1 MSSAVDYLMIYDAV
15 RSVPEDAQKI
25 IRGGRLNGMTNI
37 NPMWRIKKLT
47 EQFGACGFG
56 WYYDIKKMWLENS
69 MASDEIVA
77 NVEIDLYVKMSD
89 EWSKPIRG
97 VGGSMFLAQEKNGLH
112 TDDEAYKKALTDA
125 ISVACKALGMGA
137 DIYWDS
143 DSTKYDR
150 TADREE
156 VVGSIKERETW
167 RGKVLELALKKGIS
181 NEELSKDYNLTKSTT
196 AERFKEVYADLKGAA
211 DEKV

>member
-1 MSSAVDYLMIYDAV
+1 MSNTVDYLRIYDAV

-56 WYYDIKKMWLENS
+56 WYYDIKRMWLENS

-77 NVEIDLYVKMSD
+77 NVEIDLYVKIGD

-125 ISVACKALGMGA
+125 ISVSCKALGMGA

-150 TADREE
+150 TADRQE
-156 VVGSIKERETW
+156 VVESIKERETW
-167 RGKVLELALKKGIS
+167 RGKVLELALEKGIS
-181 NEELSKDYNLTKSTT
+181 NEELSRDYNLTKSTT
-196 AERFKEVYADLKGAA
+196 AKRFKEVYKDLGG
-211 DEKV
+211 E

>member
-1 MSSAVDYLMIYDAV
+1 MSNVVDYLKIYDAV

-77 NVEIDLYVKMSD
+77 NVEIDLYVKIGD

-156 VVGSIKERETW
+156 VVRSIKERETW
-167 RGKVLELALKKGIS
+167 RWKVLELALKKGIS

-196 AERFKEVYADLKGAA
+196 AERFKEVYKDLGG
-211 DEKV
+211 E

>member
-1 MSSAVDYLMIYDAV
+1 MSNVADYLRIYDAV

-77 NVEIDLYVKMSD
+77 NVEIDLYVKIGD

-181 NEELSKDYNLTKSTT
+181 NEELSRDYNLTKSTT
-196 AERFKEVYADLKGAA
+196 AERFKEVYKDLGG
-211 DEKV
+211 E

>member
-1 MSSAVDYLMIYDAV
+1 MSNVVDYLKIYDAV

-77 NVEIDLYVKMSD
+77 NVEIDLYVKIGD

-167 RGKVLELALKKGIS
+167 RWKVLEMALKKGIS

-196 AERFKEVYADLKGAA
+196 AERFKEVYKDLGG
-211 DEKV
+211 E

>member
-1 MSSAVDYLMIYDAV
+1 MSNVVDYLKIYDAV

-25 IRGGRLNGMTNI
+25 ICGGRLNGMTNI

-77 NVEIDLYVKMSD
+77 NVEIDLYVKIGD

-196 AERFKEVYADLKGAA
+196 AERFKEVYKDLGG
-211 DEKV
+211 E

>member
-1 MSSAVDYLMIYDAV
+1 MSNAVDYLRIYDAV

-77 NVEIDLYVKMSD
+77 NVEIDLYVRIGD

-196 AERFKEVYADLKGAA
+196 AERFKEVYKDLGG
-211 DEKV
+211 E

>member
-47 EQFGACGFG
+47 EQFGVCGFG
-56 WYYDIKKMWLENS
+56 WYYDIKRMWLENS

-77 NVEIDLYVKMSD
+77 NVEIDLHVKIGD
-89 EWSKPIRG
+89 EWSEPIRG

-150 TADREE
+150 TADRQE
-156 VVGSIKERETW
+156 VVESIKERETW

-196 AERFKEVYADLKGAA
+196 AERFKEVYKDLGG
-211 DEKV
+211 E

>member
-1 MSSAVDYLMIYDAV
+1 MSNVVDYLKIYDAV

-77 NVEIDLYVKMSD
+77 NVEIDLYVKIGD

-196 AERFKEVYADLKGAA
+196 AERFKEVYKDLGG
-211 DEKV
+211 E

>member
-1 MSSAVDYLMIYDAV
+1 MSSAVDYLMIYDSM

-77 NVEIDLYVKMSD
+77 NVEIDLYVKIGD

-156 VVGSIKERETW
+156 VVESIKERETW
-167 RGKVLELALKKGIS
+167 RGKVLELAHEKGIGFK
-181 NEELSKDYNLTKSTT
+181 ELAADYNLTSNTT
-196 AERFKEVYADLKGAA
+196 AEEFKKVYEDLK
-211 DEKV
+211 

>member
-1 MSSAVDYLMIYDAV
+1 MSNVVDYLKIYDAV

-25 IRGGRLNGMTNI
+25 IRGGRLNGMTHI

-77 NVEIDLYVKMSD
+77 NVEIDLYVKIGD

-167 RGKVLELALKKGIS
+167 RWKVLELALKKGIS

-196 AERFKEVYADLKGAA
+196 AERFKEVYKDLGG
-211 DEKV
+211 E

>member
-1 MSSAVDYLMIYDAV
+1 MSNVVDYLKIYDAV

-77 NVEIDLYVKMSD
+77 NVEIDLYVKIGD

-181 NEELSKDYNLTKSTT
+181 NEELSKDYNMTKSTT
-196 AERFKEVYADLKGAA
+196 AERFKEVYKDLGG
-211 DEKV
+211 E

>member
-1 MSSAVDYLMIYDAV
+1 MSNAVDYLKIYDAV

-77 NVEIDLYVKMSD
+77 NVEIDLYVKIGD

-167 RGKVLELALKKGIS
+167 RWKVLELALKKGIS

-196 AERFKEVYADLKGAA
+196 AERFKEVYKDLGG
-211 DEKV
+211 E

>member
-1 MSSAVDYLMIYDAV
+1 MSNVVDYLKIYDAV

-77 NVEIDLYVKMSD
+77 NVEIDLYVKIGD

-150 TADREE
+150 TAYREE

-167 RGKVLELALKKGIS
+167 RWKVLELALKKGIS

-196 AERFKEVYADLKGAA
+196 AERFKEVYKDLGG
-211 DEKV
+211 E

>member
-1 MSSAVDYLMIYDAV
+1 MSNVVDYLKIYDAV

-69 MASDEIVA
+69 MTSDEIVA
-77 NVEIDLYVKMSD
+77 NVEIDLYVKIGD

-196 AERFKEVYADLKGAA
+196 AERFKEVYKDLGG
-211 DEKV
+211 E

>member
-1 MSSAVDYLMIYDAV
+1 MSNVVDYLKIYDAV

-77 NVEIDLYVKMSD
+77 NVEIDLYVKIGD

-97 VGGSMFLAQEKNGLH
+97 VGGSMFLAHEKNGLH

-167 RGKVLELALKKGIS
+167 RWKVLELALKKGIS

-196 AERFKEVYADLKGAA
+196 AERFKEVYKDLGG
-211 DEKV
+211 E

>member
-1 MSSAVDYLMIYDAV
+1 MSNVVDYLKIYDAV

-77 NVEIDLYVKMSD
+77 NVEIDLYVKIGD

-167 RGKVLELALKKGIS
+167 RWKVLELALKKGIS
-181 NEELSKDYNLTKSTT
+181 NEELSKDYNLAKSTT
-196 AERFKEVYADLKGAA
+196 AERFKEVYKDLGG
-211 DEKV
+211 E

>member
-1 MSSAVDYLMIYDAV
+1 MSNAVDYLRIYDAV

-69 MASDEIVA
+69 MSSDEIVA
-77 NVEIDLYVKMSD
+77 NVEIDLYVKIGD

-167 RGKVLELALKKGIS
+167 RGKVLELAHEKGIGFK
-181 NEELSKDYNLTKSTT
+181 ELAADYNLTSNTT
-196 AERFKEVYADLKGAA
+196 ADEFKKVYEDLS
-211 DEKV
+211 DEKPIK

>member
-1 MSSAVDYLMIYDAV
+1 MSNVVDYLKIYDAV

-77 NVEIDLYVKMSD
+77 NVEIDLYVKIGD

-167 RGKVLELALKKGIS
+167 RWKVLELALRKGIS

-196 AERFKEVYADLKGAA
+196 AERFKEVYKDLGG
-211 DEKV
+211 E

>member
-1 MSSAVDYLMIYDAV
+1 MSNVVDYLKIYDAV

-77 NVEIDLYVKMSD
+77 NVEIDLYVKIGD

-167 RGKVLELALKKGIS
+167 RRKVLELALKKGIS

-196 AERFKEVYADLKGAA
+196 AERFKEVYKDLGG
-211 DEKV
+211 E

>member
-1 MSSAVDYLMIYDAV
+1 MSNVVDYLKIYDAV

-77 NVEIDLYVKMSD
+77 NVEIDLYVKIGD

-167 RGKVLELALKKGIS
+167 RWKVLELALKKGIS

-196 AERFKEVYADLKGAA
+196 AERFKEVYKDLGG
-211 DEKV
+211 E

>member
-1 MSSAVDYLMIYDAV
+1 MSNTVDYLRIYDAV

-77 NVEIDLYVKMSD
+77 NVEIDLYVKIGD

-125 ISVACKALGMGA
+125 ISVSCKALGMGA

-150 TADREE
+150 TADRQE
-156 VVGSIKERETW
+156 VVESIKERETW
-167 RGKVLELALKKGIS
+167 RGKVLELARKKGIS

-196 AERFKEVYADLKGAA
+196 AERFKEVYKDLGG
-211 DEKV
+211 E

>member
-1 MSSAVDYLMIYDAV
+1 MSNTVNYLRIYDAV

-56 WYYDIKKMWLENS
+56 WYYDIKRMWLENS

-77 NVEIDLYVKMSD
+77 NVEIDLFVKIGD

-125 ISVACKALGMGA
+125 ISVSCKALGMGA

-196 AERFKEVYADLKGAA
+196 AERFKEVYKDLGG
-211 DEKV
+211 E

>member
-1 MSSAVDYLMIYDAV
+1 MSNVVDYLKIYDAV
-15 RSVPEDAQKI
+15 RSVPEDAQNI

-77 NVEIDLYVKMSD
+77 NVEIDLFVKIGD

-156 VVGSIKERETW
+156 IVGSIKERETW

-196 AERFKEVYADLKGAA
+196 AERFKEVYKDLGG
-211 DEKV
+211 E

>member
-1 MSSAVDYLMIYDAV
+1 MANMDIYDAV

-56 WYYDIKKMWLENS
+56 WYYDIKKIWLENS

-77 NVEIDLYVKMSD
+77 NVEIDLYVKIGD

-167 RGKVLELALKKGIS
+167 RWKVLELALKKGIS

-196 AERFKEVYADLKGAA
+196 AERFKEVYKDLGG
-211 DEKV
+211 E

>member
-1 MSSAVDYLMIYDAV
+1 MSNVADYLRIYDAV

-56 WYYDIKKMWLENS
+56 WYYDIRKMWLENS

-77 NVEIDLYVKMSD
+77 NVEIDLFVKIGD

-196 AERFKEVYADLKGAA
+196 AERFKEVYKDLGG
-211 DEKV
+211 E

>member
-1 MSSAVDYLMIYDAV
+1 MSNVVDYLKIYDAV

-77 NVEIDLYVKMSD
+77 NVEIDLYVKIGD

-167 RGKVLELALKKGIS
+167 RWKVLELALKKGIS

-196 AERFKEVYADLKGAA
+196 AERFKEVYKGLGG
-211 DEKV
+211 E